1 MDVDMFKIF
10 CITNRKLCKD
20 DFVQTIERV
29 VSEDKSLKVIEKAL
43 GKEISLDKNEL
54 LVSSNMKLTDE
65 DGLKESTFENIS
77 EGMTNSNLPKPDMLI
92 LREKDLSEEEY
103 YELAKK
109 IKPMCEEA
117 GVELVIH
124 THINIAKSLGIK
136 SIHLPLDKMIML
148 TEGDKQLFDNIG
160 TSVHSLEDLKKAI
173 SLGATYVLAGHIYDT
188 DCKKGLPGRG
198 LEFLQQICN
207 NARVPV
213 IAIGGMNA
221 DRLKEVKAAG
231 ASGAA
236 IMSGYINK

>member
-1 MDVDMFKIF
+1 MFKLV
-10 CITNRKLCKD
+10 CITNRKLCKTTFLD
-20 DFVQTIERV
+20 TIERILYNN
-29 VSEDKSLKVIEKAL
+29 SEILSTD
-43 GKEISLDKNEL
+43 N
-54 LVSSNMKLTDE
+54 LTD
-65 DGLKESTFENIS
+65 
-77 EGMTNSNLPKPDMLI
+77 SNLPKPDMLI

-117 GVELVIH
+117 GVEFVIH
-124 THINIAKSLGIK
+124 THVNVAKKLGVK
-136 SIHLPLDKMIML
+136 SIHLPLGKYIML
-148 TEGDKQLFDNIG
+148 TEGDKQDFNNIG
-160 TSVHSLEDLKKAI
+160 TSVHSLEDLEKAI

-207 NARVPV
+207 NASVPV

-236 IMSGYINK
+236 IMSGYMKK

>member
-1 MDVDMFKIF
+1 MFKF
-10 CITNRKLCKD
+10 VCITNRKLCKNSFLD
-20 DFVQTIERV
+20 TVKMILPKEKLNDT
-29 VSEDKSLKVIEKAL
+29 KAL
-43 GKEISLDKNEL
+43 STDN
-54 LVSSNMKLTDE
+54 LTD
-65 DGLKESTFENIS
+65 
-77 EGMTNSNLPKPDMLI
+77 TNNLSAGKSSDSKLPKPDMLI

-117 GVELVIH
+117 GVEFVIH
-124 THINIAKSLGIK
+124 THVNVARELGVK
-136 SIHLPLDKMIML
+136 SIHLPLGKNIML
-148 TEGDKQLFDNIG
+148 TKEDKQDFNNIG
-160 TSVHSLEDLKKAI
+160 TSVHSLEDLEKAI

-207 NARVPV
+207 NASVPV

-236 IMSGYINK
+236 IMSGYMKK

>member
-1 MDVDMFKIF
+1 MFKIF

-29 VSEDKSLKVIEKAL
+29 VSEDKSLQVIEKAL

-65 DGLKESTFENIS
+65 DGMKESTFENIS

-103 YELAKK
+103 FELAKK
-109 IKPMCEEA
+109 IKPMCDKA
-117 GVELVIH
+117 GVEMVIH
-124 THINIAKSLGIK
+124 TYVNVAKKLGVK
-136 SIHLPLDKMIML
+136 SIHLPLDKNIML
-148 TEGDKQLFDNIG
+148 TEEDKQLFDNIG
-160 TSVHSLEDLKKAI
+160 TSVHSLDDLEKAI
-173 SLGATYVLAGHIYDT
+173 SMGVTYVLAGHIYDT

-198 LEFLQQICN
+198 LEFLQEICN
-207 NARVPV
+207 NVRVPV
-213 IAIGGMNA
+213 IAIGGINM
-221 DRLKEVKAAG
+221 DRLKEVKDVG

-236 IMSGYINK
+236 IMSGYMN